1 MVSPLQSAKRV
12 VVKIGSALL
21 VDTEGARLR
30 DNWLDSVSADIA
42 TWRQSGIE
50 VIIVSSG
57 AIALARTQLNMTAA
71 RLSLAEKQAAASVG
85 QIRLAQA
92 WSASLAHHGLT
103 AAQLLLTSDDTENRE
118 RHLNARSTLRAL
130 LHMGCVPVINEND
143 AIAFEEIRFGDNDR
157 LAARVAQMV
166 DADTLILLSDID
178 GLYTQDPRTH
188 ADATHIPL
196 VAEIDDEIRAM
207 GGSPPPGYSSGG
219 MKTKLIAADIAT
231 QAGARMAIARGNI
244 DHPLQKLASGARATW
259 FSAHAGAGKARKK
272 WIMGSLRPSGTF
284 QIDAGAVQALRKGS
298 SLLAV
303 GVQKID
309 GQFPRNALVT
319 VTDPKGAA
327 VARGLTS
334 YSSEEAQRMAGQRSA
349 AFPDDLAGTHRDAL
363 IHRDDL
369 VMLRKTVSG

>member
-1 MVSPLQSAKRV
+1 MVSPLQSAKRI

-21 VDTEGARLR
+21 VDTQGAKLR
-30 DNWLDSVSADIA
+30 DGWLSSVSEDIA
-42 TWRQSGIE
+42 AWRESGIE
-50 VIIVSSG
+50 VIVVSSG
-57 AIALARTQLNMTAA
+57 AIALARTHLNITAA

-85 QIRLAQA
+85 QILLAQA
-92 WSASLAHHGLT
+92 WSTSLAHHGLT
-103 AAQLLLTSDDTENRE
+103 AAQLLLTSEDTENRE

-130 LHMGCVPVINEND
+130 LRMGCVPVINEND

-196 VAEIDDEIRAM
+196 VEEIDDRIRAM
-207 GGSPPPGYSSGG
+207 GGNPPPGYSSGG

-244 DHPLQKLASGARATW
+244 DHPLKKLSSGARATW
-259 FSAHAGAGKARKK
+259 FSAQSSAGKARKK

-284 QIDAGAVQALRKGS
+284 QIDAGAVQALHKGS

-319 VTDPKGAA
+319 VTDPKGVA

-334 YSSEEAQRMAGQRSA
+334 YSSEEALRMAGQRSA
-349 AFPDDLAGTHRDAL
+349 AFPDDLSGTHRDAL

-369 VMLRKTVSG
+369 VMLRRTGSS

>member
-1 MVSPLQSAKRV
+1 MVSPLQSAERI

-21 VDTEGARLR
+21 VDTQAAKLR
-30 DNWLDSVSADIA
+30 DGWLDSVSEDIA
-42 TWRQSGIE
+42 AWRRLGIE

-85 QIRLAQA
+85 QILLAQA

-103 AAQLLLTSDDTENRE
+103 AAQLLLTSEDTENRE

-130 LHMGCVPVINEND
+130 LRMGCVPVINEND

-196 VAEIDDEIRAM
+196 VEEIDDRIRAM
-207 GGSPPPGYSSGG
+207 GGNPPPGYSSGG

-244 DHPLQKLASGARATW
+244 DHPLRKLSSGARATW

-369 VMLRKTVSG
+369 VMLRRTVSG